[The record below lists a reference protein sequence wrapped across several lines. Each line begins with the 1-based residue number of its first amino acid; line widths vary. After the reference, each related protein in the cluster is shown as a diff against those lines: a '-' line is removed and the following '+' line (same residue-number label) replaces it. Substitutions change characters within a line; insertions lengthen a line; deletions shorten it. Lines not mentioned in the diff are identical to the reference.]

1 MNINRTI
8 VLSLLFLPAVICH
21 AQTDNPF
28 ESIGK
33 KGKILTLSNGKYVET
48 FDYDSVE
55 RIGSVIINI
64 RTRKVVRLLKSE
76 RTFSK
81 FSDNS
86 SASRWWSPDPLANK
100 FPEWSPYNY
109 VKNNPIKFNDPDGR
123 APEWIV
129 GTDGKK
135 VNYTKNADG
144 SLTWSKNA
152 SADVQKVGNALNQTS
167 EGQKELGALNDAKH
181 PISIKVD
188 NEHVI
193 QEADGSYKFGNT
205 LTTPKITIDPK
216 TGAET
221 REFAKS
227 EITIYEKTITEHSI
241 GTSYILGNGEKVD
254 ITNLTVT
261 DRIGDAA
268 VHEATHATDKQSS
281 GALNPNATYEEKE
294 KKPYANQAQYIREIF
309 KIRNPSSNEQ

>member
-1 MNINRTI
+1 M
-8 VLSLLFLPAVICH
+8 AVICR
-21 AQTDNPF
+21 AQVDNPF

-48 FDYDSVE
+48 FDYDSVQ
-55 RIGSVIINI
+55 RIGSVLINI
-64 RTRKVVRLLKSE
+64 RTHKIVRLLKSE
-76 RTFSK
+76 STYRK

-100 FPEWSPYNY
+100 FPEWSPYNF

-135 VNYTKNADG
+135 VTHTQNADG

-152 SADVQKVGNALNQTS
+152 SADVQKVGNALNQTA
-167 EGQKELGALNDAKH
+167 EGKKELAALDDAKH

-188 NEHVI
+188 NVTVI
-193 QEADGSYKFGNT
+193 QEADGNYKFGNT
-205 LTTPKITIDPK
+205 LTTPKITKDPT
-216 TGAET
+216 TGKET
-221 REFAKS
+221 RDFAKS
-227 EITIYEKTITEHSI
+227 EITIYEKAISEH
-241 GTSYILGNGEKVD
+241 GLGAAVTMGNGEKAD

-261 DRIGDAA
+261 DRIGDIAT
-268 VHEATHATDKQSS
+268 HEATHATDKQSS
-281 GALNPNATYEEKE
+281 GAINTNGTYEERE
-294 KKPYANQAQYIREIF
+294 KKPTQNQFQYIREIF
-309 KIRNPSSNEQ
+309 KVRNPPNEQ